1 MPRPRSV
8 IDDTYLWVSG
18 NVVIHP
24 TASIAPDVLLQ
35 ADPDC
40 QLIVAA
46 GACIGSGS
54 ILHAHDGKLTIESGA
69 TLGSGVLVVGH
80 GTIGAEACI
89 GSMSTIIDS
98 SIESN
103 QSVPPGSLIGDS
115 SRQVDLTTVSTFV
128 PPVSTFKPPSPPAP
142 PVSTF
147 VPPVSPP
154 TNFAVAPQAVA
165 SQTPVSPIAPEPV
178 VSTFVPPSPPS
189 VSNFSPPL
197 NSSNTASSPNGAA
210 PPAPSASNLSTS
222 PTKKAITQI
231 YGQAYLER
239 IMITMFPHRQ
249 HVLEPLPDPPDDP
262 TPPAAQ

>member
-1 MPRPRSV
+1 MPRPRPV
-8 IDDTYLWVSG
+8 IDDTHLWVSG

-46 GACIGSGS
+46 GACIGTGS
-54 ILHAHDGKLTIESGA
+54 ILHAHDGRLTIESGA

-103 QSVPPGSLIGDS
+103 QSVPPGSLIGDG
-115 SRQVDLTTVSTFV
+115 SRQIDLTTVSTFV

-142 PVSTF
+142 SVSTFVSPVQTPNAPPAPSSPPIVPDPTVSTF
-147 VPPVSPP
+147 VPPP
-154 TNFAVAPQAVA
+154 
-165 SQTPVSPIAPEPV
+165 
-178 VSTFVPPSPPS
+178 
-189 VSNFSPPL
+189 VSNFSPPAP
-197 NSSNTASSPNGAA
+197 NSANTNGAA
-210 PPAPSASNLSTS
+210 SFVPSGSNLAA
-222 PTKKAITQI
+222 PPPKKAITQI

-262 TPPAAQ
+262 TAPPAQ